1 MRIVPVVRDIRNEEE
16 RIMEKT
22 GMTFTR
28 KGLYDML
35 SQTTIRQVA
44 TDWHLD
50 LRSLIDAIKAND
62 IPCGSEA
69 SWIATMRGTKVQ
81 RRFLDGNPDEEVY
94 VPYSMDV
101 YPREQTL
108 ATIFGVED
116 KLDQFEH
123 TGIMGIGLNKRSLR
137 CLEEAGIETVSELLN
152 HTIEELFQVNNVG
165 MTSVENIVVTCEAY
179 CRTH

>member
-1 MRIVPVVRDIRNEEE
+1 MMKN
-16 RIMEKT
+16 T

-50 LRSLIDAIKAND
+50 LRSLVDAIKAND

-69 SWIATMRGTKVQ
+69 SWIATVRGKQVP
-81 RRFLDGNPDEEVY
+81 RRFLDGDPDATVY
-94 VPYSMDV
+94 IPYSMDV
-101 YPREQTL
+101 YPQEQTL
-108 ATIFGVED
+108 AVIFGVED

-123 TGIMGIGLNKRSLR
+123 NGIMGMGLNKRSVR
-137 CLEEAGIETVSELLN
+137 CLEDAGIETVSELLN
-152 HTIEELFQVNNVG
+152 HTIAELFQVKNVG

-179 CRTH
+179 CRHHR

>member
-1 MRIVPVVRDIRNEEE
+1 
-16 RIMEKT
+16 MEKT

-69 SWIATMRGTKVQ
+69 SWIATVRGTKVQ
-81 RRFLDGNPDEEVY
+81 RRFLDGDPDVELY
-94 VPYSMDV
+94 IPYSMEV
-101 YPREQTL
+101 YPYGVVL
-108 ATIFGVED
+108 SPLFGVQDQVNEFD
-116 KLDQFEH
+116 DVPISVLKL
-123 TGIMGIGLNKRSLR
+123 MVRSQR
-137 CLEEAGIETVSELLN
+137 CLEENGIKTVYHLM
-152 HTIEELFQVNNVG
+152 HYTINDLFNIKHMG
-165 MTSVENIVVTCEAY
+165 MTSVENIVVACGEY
-179 CRTH
+179 FRKHEG